1 MAWDPNQGQPD
12 NPNTGYGP
20 PSNPYGAPQNPYGNP
35 PENPYGAPQNPYGAP
50 PENPY
55 GAPPYGAPGYQ
66 PAPDYYTPPPSAPLP
81 LGEAIRN
88 LPNQYIRATTRP
100 TPRTFAEEMGKASW
114 DIVWVQL
121 IGLAIISA
129 ILAYLRTLISP
140 NTFNTTM
147 TSSSLSPAMMQ
158 SIQSLTLGLALGN
171 IIVVPVIFFIWMGI
185 LYGLATAFGGQGR
198 FLTQSYTNLLYHVPL
213 SIVSSIVSL
222 IPVAGFIIAF
232 FILLYELVLN
242 IFSIMAVH
250 RLSGGRATAV
260 VLIPIGVLALLGCGL
275 LVLFAAL
282 LAAAVQH

>member
-20 PSNPYGAPQNPYGNP
+20 PSNPYDAPQNPYGNP
-35 PENPYGAPQNPYGAP
+35 PENPYGAPQNPYGTP

-66 PAPDYYTPPPSAPLP
+66 PAPGYYTPPPSAPLP

-88 LPNQYIRATTRP
+88 LPNQYIRAITRP

-129 ILAYLRTLISP
+129 ILAYLRILISP
-140 NTFNTTM
+140 TTFNTTM
-147 TSSSLSPAMMQ
+147 SSGSVSPAMMQ
-158 SIQSLTLGLALGN
+158 SIQSLTLGAALGN
-171 IIVVPVIFFIWMGI
+171 IILVPVIFFIWMGI
-185 LYGLATAFGGQGR
+185 LYALARAFGGQGR

-213 SIVSSIVSL
+213 SIASSIVSL
-222 IPVAGFIIAF
+222 IPVAGIFIALLIS
-232 FILLYELVLN
+232 LYELVLN
-242 IFSIMAVH
+242 IFSVMAVH

-260 VLIPIGVLALLGCGL
+260 VLIPIGVLALLACGL
-275 LVLFAAL
+275 TVLIIALV
-282 LAAAVQH
+282 AAAVRH